1 MVLLEVIHLI
11 RRMSGENPL
20 WGAPRVQSELCLLGY
35 DVAESTVSKYM
46 RKRNR
51 RPPSPSWRTFLRNHM
66 VQTAACDFFLIFTIN
81 YRLLICFLV
90 LSHDRRRIVHFNVTP
105 NPTSEW
111 TTQQVIEAFPGDG
124 SVPKYLVRDRDAI
137 YGGYFRKRVRGMG
150 IQEVIIARKSPW
162 QNPYVE
168 RVIGS
173 IRRECLDHVILLGER
188 HLCRI
193 LKEYI
198 GYYNNSRTH
207 SSLQKNSPIPREI
220 ESPEKGP
227 VIAIPMVGGL
237 HHRYKRAA

>member
-1 MVLLEVIHLI
+1 MKKQT
-11 RRMSGENPL
+11 P
-20 WGAPRVQSELCLLGY
+20 
-35 DVAESTVSKYM
+35 
-46 RKRNR
+46 
-51 RPPSPSWRTFLRNHM
+51 RPPSQSWRTFLSNHM
-66 VQTAACDFFLIFTIN
+66 RQTAACDFFLIFTIH
-81 YRLLICFLV
+81 YRLLVCFLV

-111 TTQQVIEAFPGDG
+111 TAQQVIEDFPGDG

-137 YGGYFRKRVRGMG
+137 YGTFFRRRVKGMG

-188 HLCRI
+188 HLRRI

-207 SSLQKNSPIPREI
+207 LSLQKNSPIPREI
-220 ESPEKGP
+220 ESPEKGSRNRNP
-227 VIAIPMVGGL
+227 NGRWIAPPIQAGCVNPQRGRRKV
-237 HHRYKRAA
+237 RR